1 MTLALVLA
9 GAAWLLSARQPPPAL
24 AIAPAPERSTASTAK
39 AQDAPASPNTP
50 TAPAPAEATGSVLA
64 ARLSAT
70 DKWLKSS
77 DPDRVTIQL
86 MGSRSEEQL
95 DWQLRNLP
103 RQVEPDRLF
112 VIRTRAGE
120 RTLLTVFYGDFAS
133 RSEAQAALATLPAAL
148 RTFSPRLRRV
158 QGIRDEIAATG
169 S

>member
-1 MTLALVLA
+1 M
-9 GAAWLLSARQPPPAL
+9 
-24 AIAPAPERSTASTAK
+24 
-39 AQDAPASPNTP
+39 
-50 TAPAPAEATGSVLA
+50 TGSVLA

-70 DKWLKSS
+70 DEWLKAS

-86 MGSRSEEQL
+86 MGSRSESQL

-120 RTLLTVFYGDFAS
+120 RALLTVFYGDFAS
-133 RSEAQAALATLPAAL
+133 RSDAQAALATLPAAL